1 MKIEEQIPLAPHTT
15 FKIGGPARYYV
26 SVGNLDELRE
36 ALAFARAR
44 TLPIFILGGGSNIV
58 IADEGFDGLVIVP
71 KFGAVEVKSTAD
83 DAVALVTAGA
93 GVAWD
98 AFIADMVE
106 KGLHGLE
113 SLSGVPGTVGGAVVA
128 NAGAYGTELADTFVE
143 ARVIDLRDENH
154 EIMTFD
160 RQACR
165 FSYHDS
171 FFSQEPGRYLILDVT
186 IQLTRGGDPDFA
198 YRDNRFNFTDVMKAE
213 DLPHTYAGLR
223 SAVLLIREKKGVL
236 EHCYQS
242 AGSFF
247 HMPYVSPDEYAQIT
261 KVAQEID
268 ASKEERL
275 RPWAWEQTDGRYKVA
290 PGFLLEYT
298 PFQKGYV
305 RGAVGISP
313 NHTLSIIN
321 LGDATARDVAILA
334 RDMHDEVQN
343 IFNISL
349 EREVQ
354 YVGNVKE
361 K

>member
-15 FKIGGPARYYV
+15 FKIGGPARYYAV
-26 SVGNLDELRE
+26 AETLDELRE
-36 ALAFARAR
+36 ALAFAHEG
-44 TLPIFILGGGSNIV
+44 TLPIFILGGGSNVV

-71 KFGAVEVKSTAD
+71 KFETVEVKQTAD
-83 DAVALVTAGA
+83 GAEAHVTAGA
-93 GVAWD
+93 GVVWD
-98 AFIADMVE
+98 AFIADMVG

-128 NAGAYGTELADTFVE
+128 NAGAYGTELADVFIE
-143 ARVIDLRDENH
+143 ARVIDLLDEKH

-186 IQLTRGGDPDFA
+186 MQLTQGEGPDFA
-198 YRDNRFNFTDVMKAE
+198 YRDNRFNFTDVMKSE

-247 HMPYVSPDEYAQIT
+247 HMPYVSQDEYAQIAR
-261 KVAQEID
+261 VAQELD
-268 ASKEERL
+268 AAKEERL
-275 RPWAWEQTDGRYKVA
+275 RPWAWEQTDGRYKIA

-298 PFQKGYV
+298 PFHKGYV

-313 NHTLSIIN
+313 KHTLSIIN
-321 LGDATARDVAILA
+321 LGGATASDVATLA
-334 RDMHDEVQN
+334 RDMHDAVQN

-354 YVGNVKE
+354 YVGDVKE